1 MAEQAED
8 REVEQGRGMNGAE
21 TLVRTLVDAGVKVCF
36 ANPGTSEMHFVA
48 ALDDNPDMRCVL
60 GLFEGVV
67 TGAADGYARMAG
79 VPAATLLHLGPGLG
93 NGLANLHNARRA
105 HTPMVNIIGDHATYH
120 RHLDAPLTS
129 DVEGVARPMSD
140 WVKASRYA
148 AEVAR
153 DGAEA
158 VRVAM
163 TAPGH
168 VASLILPAD
177 TAWDPAP
184 GPVAPLPVPAP
195 IPFQAAA
202 VAEAAAALRSGEPT
216 VLLMNGAALRRDN
229 LQIAGRIRAGAGA
242 RLISDTFVARIE
254 RGAGIVAVETLPYF
268 GEQAEESLAGVRHM
282 ILVGTRPPVTF
293 FAYPDKPS
301 SLVPE
306 GCTVH
311 PLVGPGGDI
320 AGALAALATAIGA
333 PADAE
338 VAAAQRPEP
347 VRTGELTPATLAA
360 NLGALMPEHAII
372 VNEAATG
379 GFGLPPATAGCPPHD
394 WLALTGGAIGQ
405 GLPTAVGAAVACPD
419 RKVLCMEADGSGMYT
434 LQALW
439 TMARERLDVTTVIF
453 SNRKYAILQVEFM
466 RVGAHNPG
474 PKAMS
479 MLDLSN
485 PDLDWVQLAG
495 GMGVPATRA
504 TNAAE
509 FHDQLKLA
517 LAERGPRL
525 IEAVL

>member
-1 MAEQAED
+1 
-8 REVEQGRGMNGAE
+8 MNGAE
-21 TLVRTLVDAGVKVCF
+21 SLVKTLVDAGVTVCF

-105 HTPMVNIIGDHATYH
+105 HTPMVNIVGDHATYH

-129 DVEGVARPMSD
+129 DVEGVARPMSN

-158 VRVAM
+158 VRAAM
-163 TAPGH
+163 TAPGGI
-168 VASLILPAD
+168 ATLILPAD

-195 IPFQAAA
+195 HPVQASALA
-202 VAEAAAALRSGEPT
+202 QAAAALQSGEPT
-216 VLLMNGAALRRDN
+216 VLLMNGAALFRGP
-229 LQIAGRIRAGAGA
+229 LASAGRVRAASGA

-254 RGAGIVAVETLPYF
+254 RGAGIVPVETLPYF
-268 GEQAEESLAGVRHM
+268 GEQAEESLAGVKHM

-293 FAYPDKPS
+293 FAYPGKPS
-301 SLVPE
+301 SLIPE

-311 PLVGPGGDI
+311 SLVGPEGDI
-320 AGALAALATAIGA
+320 PAALAALADAIDA
-333 PADAE
+333 PAEGDVAPAE
-338 VAAAQRPEP
+338 RPEA
-347 VRTGELTPATLAA
+347 VRSGELNPATLAA
-360 NLGALMPEHAII
+360 NLGALMPDNAII

-419 RKVLCMEADGSGMYT
+419 RKVLCMQADGSGMYT
-434 LQALW
+434 VQALW
-439 TMARERLDVTTVIF
+439 TMARENLDVTTVIF

-479 MLDLSN
+479 MLDLSK

-495 GMGVPATRA
+495 GMGVEATRA
-504 TNAAE
+504 TTAAE
-509 FHDQLKLA
+509 FHEQLQAA
-517 LAERGPRL
+517 LAVKGPRL